1 MSPQVPRFEILQV
14 GLFWW
19 LDKLGIG
26 VATAVMRI
34 TAVSK
39 VIAMT
44 RVCSLA
50 WEFPHAVGMAKKKTN
65 SNSVGGPLHLK
76 QLL

>member
-1 MSPQVPRFEILQV
+1 MSPQVSRFEILQV

-19 LDKLGIG
+19 LHKLGIG
-26 VATAVMRI
+26 VVTAVMRI

-50 WEFPHAVGMAKKKTN
+50 WEFPHAVGMAKKN
-65 SNSVGGPLHLK
+65 K
-76 QLL
+76 QTQILLVDHCT